1 MKITGGTIKTI
12 ALLRELEQAG
22 YLIDVYSKS
31 FFERQPSIKDVPNA
45 EYHQEDFEHLLEHY
59 ENDPDSEEKPVGHLF
74 FINVSVLRPELKNVL
89 IELYEPF
96 ASYLNSGKHNPDF
109 IIVNLFTR
117 QVLCFGLGR
126 RNRIFSFDAVSG
138 KTVNAFG
145 LLGGPNPAEDIEY
158 MDRFIQH
165 DVYDFVSD
173 LAHALYKL
181 GLAMF
186 NYDSKPDQDKL
197 EYTLN
202 SGPNQHGVYQL
213 KSLDGEILDDDEYS
227 KEEIIYFLEQIIVSE
242 KEEDDSMKMINIF
255 FPECYQGDLN
265 TGDY

>member
-1 MKITGGTIKTI
+1 MKITGGTKKAI
-12 ALLRELEQAG
+12 ALLEELQQAG

-31 FFERQPSIKDVPNA
+31 FFDRQPTAKDVPNA
-45 EYHQEDFEHLLEHY
+45 EYNQEDFEYLLKHY
-59 ENDPDSEEKPVGHLF
+59 ENDPHSKEKPVGHLF

-96 ASYLNSGKHNPDF
+96 ASYLNSENLNPDF
-109 IIVNLFTR
+109 IIVNLFTK

-126 RNRIFSFDAVSG
+126 KNRIFSFDAVTG

-145 LLGGPNPAEDIEY
+145 LLGGSNPAEDIDY
-158 MDRFIQH
+158 MDRFTQH

-173 LAHALYKL
+173 LAHALHKL
-181 GLAMF
+181 GLAMY
-186 NYDSKPDQDKL
+186 NYDSTPDQDKL
-197 EYTLN
+197 EHALD

-213 KSLDGEILDDDEYS
+213 KGLDGEILDDDEYS
-227 KEEIIYFLEQIIVSE
+227 KEEIIELLEQIIVSE

-265 TGDY
+265 TGAY